1 MTVKTYSVK
10 NYFGQT
16 FTFRGSKWASAHVT
30 NWAGE
35 AQEIAVYYTAD
46 PWPPFEACAY
56 VVQLAH
62 GEFFIV
68 PTIDEVVNLLGF
80 SPETIR
86 QLYPTKAP
94 RSVLTREAARIAR
107 KQTPAREYKF
117 IQDWLSDVD
126 AAA

>member
-1 MTVKTYSVK
+1 MTTKTYSVT

-30 NWAGE
+30 DMFGDDKE
-35 AQEIAVYYTAD
+35 VAVYYTAD

-68 PTIDEVVNLLGF
+68 PTIDDVVEILGF
-80 SPETIR
+80 DPETLR
-86 QLYPTKAP
+86 QLYPTKSP
-94 RSVLTREAARIAR
+94 RSVLTIAAARYV
-107 KQTPAREYKF
+107 T
-117 IQDWLSDVD
+117 DWLADVD
-126 AAA
+126 A